1 MWLAYVAIVV
11 AVMAIVYCLTT
22 IGCMIAGIVC
32 KVVCKVLMRWM
43 MKDYTY
49 ENYNMSIPIL
59 PLALMCFLIAI
70 NVLIIIICVGLI

>member
-32 KVVCKVLMRWM
+32 KVLMRWM

-49 ENYNMSIPIL
+49 ENYNMSVPIL